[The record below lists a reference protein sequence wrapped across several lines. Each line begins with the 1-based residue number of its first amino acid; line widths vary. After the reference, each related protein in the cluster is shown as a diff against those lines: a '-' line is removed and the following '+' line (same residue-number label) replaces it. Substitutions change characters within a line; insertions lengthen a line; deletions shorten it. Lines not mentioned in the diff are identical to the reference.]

1 MRWKLSHIERIVDVN
16 ITVFARLEGSFD
28 VKQVRSALSRVQG
41 KHPVL
46 RALVRDGPDGPYY
59 ESDCASEIPL
69 RILARDGEDDYRQEC
84 QSELT
89 TAFAPDQPQLRVVW
103 LRSERES
110 DLLLTTTHRI
120 CDGMS
125 VFTVV
130 REVLCALYCDEPL
143 EPYEPVTVRDIIG
156 DHRPS
161 GRWKQRMA
169 GLLVNGLLRL
179 VPTSRRPLVNDEH
192 QLEWSAGPALSAAL
206 KQRSKAEGVSIHAV
220 LFVALERALCLTFGR
235 DLPKEIVS
243 PIDLRRGRFDA
254 LKSDTVFF
262 GGGNIKLRLDPSPE
276 VEFWTR
282 ARAVQAEIHK
292 RLEQEIR
299 DIPARFH
306 FLEQIRPLSSG
317 QIRWIMRLGDALRF
331 NSSRFGLSNLGNV
344 ATSGR
349 DVPLGVKDVRF
360 FAHSFSFRAFG
371 LVPYTV
377 NGDMRFF
384 SSIDGKCMG
393 RSEAEELQ
401 REFIAVLEN
410 QGFWTIRRGEAAADR
425 SQSYGEPQLER
436 NRI

>member
-1 MRWKLSHIERIVDVN
+1 MRWKLSHLERIVDVN

-28 VKQVRSALSRVQG
+28 VSQVRAALSRVQR

-46 RALVRDGPDGPYY
+46 RALVRDAPNGPYY
-59 ESDCASEIPL
+59 EANCAPEIPL
-69 RILARDGEDDYRQEC
+69 RILARLSEDDYRTEC

-89 TAFAPDQPQLRVVW
+89 TPFAPGQPQLRAVW

-125 VFTVV
+125 VFTIV
-130 REVLCALYCDEPL
+130 REVLCAIYSDEPL
-143 EPYEPVTVRDIIG
+143 VAYEPVTVRHIIG
-156 DHRPS
+156 NYRPPRR
-161 GRWKQRMA
+161 GRQRMA
-169 GLLVNGLLRL
+169 GILMNGLACL
-179 VPTSRRPLVNDEH
+179 VPASRRTLENDEH

-206 KQRSKAEGVSIHAV
+206 KQRSKAEGVSLHAV
-220 LFVALERALCLTFGR
+220 LFVALERALWLTFGR

-254 LKSDTVFF
+254 LNNDTVFF
-262 GGGNIKLRLDPSPE
+262 GGGSIKLRPQPSPE
-276 VEFWTR
+276 SEFWNR
-282 ARAVQAEIHK
+282 ARAVQMEIHK
-292 RLEQEIR
+292 RVDQEIQ

-317 QIRWIMRLGDALRF
+317 QIRWIMRLGDALKINRA
-331 NSSRFGLSNLGNV
+331 RFGLSNLGNV

-360 FAHSFSFRAFG
+360 YAHSFSFRAFG

-377 NGDMRFF
+377 NGDMRFYF
-384 SSIDGKCMG
+384 SIDAKCMG
-393 RSEAEELQ
+393 PSEAEKLQ
-401 REFIAVLEN
+401 REFVAVLEN
-410 QGFWTIRRGEAAADR
+410 QGACTILLAESPATGQQPDSEL
-425 SQSYGEPQLER
+425 QLER
-436 NRI
+436 N